1 MLDML
6 DYADYE
12 DLWSVM
18 ENDEQLYLAMVSDMI
33 WCENSATGINDRLG
47 RNSKDAGGREES
59 ELWREENDILNEA
72 QTVAHQ
78 SSSK

>member
-33 WCENSATGINDRLG
+33 
-47 RNSKDAGGREES
+47 
-59 ELWREENDILNEA
+59 
-72 QTVAHQ
+72 
-78 SSSK
+78 